1 MSTDTPN
8 QRPRI
13 PGVRYRKVK
22 RNAWEPVTFNGETKM
37 IRREWTEEVPRLP
50 LNLDLLYVR
59 AAVGVAILLTG
70 VAVVWSTMA
79 IGRQLGHLVPEH
91 PRVGYLGAAAFEL
104 PWVTCLAI
112 GWVLRTQ
119 PDRARPVNVA
129 GWIGLGIVVSAII
142 LDGYRVDAIEVGI
155 LGAFVSIVAKGLWWV
170 IVGLFHVELD
180 DDRAGWLN
188 AKRQDLSVARVMLG
202 EQQRMSGTEA
212 YLAYFG
218 MDPAATARPAFTP
231 ATSTPAAELSASS
244 VPAGPPAAP
253 TLSAPP
259 APKAPAAPMTVPA
272 VSGQAPVVSAP
283 VLRQPSA
290 PVFGQV
296 PTAPAHA
303 PGPVSGHVPAP
314 CAPVSGQPVQTPPQP
329 AIPPVSPPS
338 GQGVDVS
345 GQPSGPAPAASPQLT
360 APVPP
365 SPPVGAPNGEQEP
378 PTAPHGGAHPIGAS
392 IAATVRQLLNDT
404 PAWAVD
410 EPLPEA
416 ELKAMTKKVR
426 RVCGDRPRLE
436 ETVRRTRDRELKRS
450 RKTA

>member
-1 MSTDTPN
+1 MTDQQP
-8 QRPRI
+8 QPRI

-22 RNAWEPVTFNGETKM
+22 RTAWEPVTFNGETKM
-37 IRREWTEEVPRLP
+37 VKREWTEEVPRLP

-218 MDPAATARPAFTP
+218 MDPAATARPAIVP
-231 ATSTPAAELSASS
+231 APAPAELPSA
-244 VPAGPPAAP
+244 PAGPPAAP
-253 TLSAPP
+253 APSAPAPSAPP
-259 APKAPAAPMTVPA
+259 APPAPAAPRPE
-272 VSGQAPVVSAP
+272 
-283 VLRQPSA
+283 PS
-290 PVFGQV
+290 
-296 PTAPAHA
+296 
-303 PGPVSGHVPAP
+303 VPAP
-314 CAPVSGQPVQTPPQP
+314 SASTSAPDPE
-329 AIPPVSPPS
+329 PS
-338 GQGVDVS
+338 DLNDEEEPEQEKPE
-345 GQPSGPAPAASPQLT
+345 QEEQAPA
-360 APVPP
+360 V
-365 SPPVGAPNGEQEP
+365 
-378 PTAPHGGAHPIGAS
+378 PIGLVTIAAVVRTL
-392 IAATVRQLLNDT
+392 IAKDPGLRDVERRDELIRLAAEQLPAQYEADRKKFAATVKRNLRT
-404 PAWAVD
+404 KVD
-410 EPLPEA
+410 KPG
-416 ELKAMTKKVR
+416 R
-426 RVCGDRPRLE
+426 RAAG
-436 ETVRRTRDRELKRS
+436 
-450 RKTA
+450 